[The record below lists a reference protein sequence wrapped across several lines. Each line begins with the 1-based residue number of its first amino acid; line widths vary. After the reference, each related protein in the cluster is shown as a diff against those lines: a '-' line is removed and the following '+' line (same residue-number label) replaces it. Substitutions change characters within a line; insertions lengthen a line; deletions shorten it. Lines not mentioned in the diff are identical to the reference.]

1 MGDRPRPLGALS
13 RLLLAPRL
21 SQVGFAHLG
30 FPGHGSPQAR
40 RLERIP
46 EAVVCGFEW
55 GIEAR
60 DPHEVE
66 QRLDV
71 VSPELR
77 GFAFEGVAMAYT
89 IRDVLPLG
97 GKDRT
102 REFMLGP
109 ALPHTFL
116 TYIGIGF
123 AMSRLPRSLWRNV
136 LPDLEGNPYHPTM
149 SWLAVDGYGFDL
161 AYFDTRRWIDG
172 QRTPKP
178 YPWQGAPE
186 YFPRAFDQGVGR
198 ALWFVH
204 GAHHDGVGTAVARF
218 PRQRRPDL
226 WSGVGLAAVFAG
238 GAEPD
243 ELRKLLDLSGDDA
256 AHLFQGAVFA
266 AKARVFSGHVPE
278 HTETTVR
285 TLTGM
290 DAGAAAVL
298 ADEQRVESGH
308 GGTEPAYERW
318 RSGVRRLF
326 S

>member
-1 MGDRPRPLGALS
+1 MGARPRPLGALR

-21 SQVGFAHLG
+21 SQVGFTHLG
-30 FPGHGSPQAR
+30 FPGRDAPRAR
-40 RLERIP
+40 YLERIP

-55 GIEAR
+55 GIESG
-60 DPHEVE
+60 DPREVE
-66 QRLDV
+66 HRLET
-71 VSPELR
+71 VSPDLC

-89 IRDVLPLG
+89 IRDALPLG
-97 GKDRT
+97 RSDRT

-123 AMSRLPRSLWRNV
+123 AMSRLPRPLWRNV

-161 AYFDTRRWIDG
+161 AYFDARRWIDG
-172 QRTPKP
+172 QRIPDP
-178 YPWQGAPE
+178 YPWEGRPE
-186 YFPRAFDQGVGR
+186 YFLRAFDQGVGR

-204 GAHHDGVGTAVARF
+204 GARYDGVAAAVERF
-218 PRQRRPDL
+218 PRRRRPDL

-238 GAEPD
+238 GSSPD
-243 ELRKLLDLSGDDA
+243 ELAKLLERAGEDA
-256 AHLFQGAVFA
+256 PHVFQGAVFA

-278 HTETTVR
+278 HTEASVQA
-285 TLTGM
+285 LTGL
-290 DAGAAAVL
+290 DPRGAAAL
-298 ADEQRVESGH
+298 ADDQRVEPRQ
-308 GGTEPAYERW
+308 GGTEPAYETW
-318 RSGVRRLF
+318 RAGVRRRF